1 MTATPNQG
9 QQPKSTRD
17 RMNDVAKIMSNAAY
31 EAAASLKSFAGKT
44 PEIRIDFQP
53 LCADA
58 SRLMHASDLEGRERY
73 IVRYSSRGKNEEI
86 SSVSGSAQS
95 FPVHNSIGITIYCT
109 QVSLFDGMPTQS
121 KWMRIAVDIIGG
133 SQGDNDIVARTALY
147 AYRDIFG
154 SCLYGYE

>member
-17 RMNDVAKIMSNAAY
+17 RMNDVAKIMSNAAF
-31 EAAASLKSFAGKT
+31 EAATSLKSFASKT

-53 LCADA
+53 LCDDA

-86 SSVSGSAQS
+86 SSVTGSAQS
-95 FPVHNSIGITIYCT
+95 FPVHNSLGITIYCT